1 MNNTKENWPTPEFIS
16 PLSERLTKLLG
27 SLATANQV
35 EIVHNPEGEMSE
47 SFQKILAATYP
58 GEAGYGTIDTG
69 NRPSQS
75 IADIEEVVLLPV
87 AGFISAPGFVN
98 WQDGRGDNPKNG
110 SSSKLR
116 IKNYSKR
123 TGETASPIQQVV
135 VVHLTD
141 DVGGDQ
147 YRFQLYGDGA
157 HRLGAA
163 VRRGDEYIR
172 VSGGVSLVEMGNKG
186 E

>member
-1 MNNTKENWPTPEFIS
+1 MNNIKEHWPTPEFIS
-16 PLSERLTKLLG
+16 PLGERLTKLLG

-35 EIVHNPEGEMSE
+35 EIVRNPKGEMSE
-47 SFQKILAATYP
+47 NFQKILAATYP
-58 GEAGYGTIDTG
+58 VEAEYGTIDTG
-69 NRPSQS
+69 DRPSQS

-98 WQDGRGDNPKNG
+98 WKDGRGGEPKNG
-110 SSSKLR
+110 SSSKQR

-135 VVHLTD
+135 ILHWTD
-141 DVGGDQ
+141 DVGGNQ

-163 VRRGDEYIR
+163 MQRGDEYIR
-172 VSGGVSLVEMGNKG
+172 VSGGVGLVEMEDKR